1 MAAKDFSKMESQRWS
16 VSSHKVLFIICCMM
30 VQAPCLRCKI
40 VVNCTNPNTIS
51 LLAALENV
59 MKLYSIRPV
68 MNLSTPTNISMYF
81 TLYGILGVEEKA
93 QLLNTYI
100 WLVKEWENE
109 FFSWDPVQCGSA
121 NISLPRERFWSPDVV
136 INEFMDENRSPIVPY
151 VYIKH
156 TGIVRDANPVRVVS
170 SCNLEIYTFPFDV
183 QNCTFTFRSYIHH
196 VSDIRIILGR
206 KVEDILKRSISVLST
221 EGEWE
226 LMDIKSSK
234 LKLSTFNQGESNSYD
249 ELCFFIVLRRRP
261 TLYVVNL
268 LIPSCFLITVDLFSF
283 LLPPQNVDRS
293 SFKMTLILGYSVF
306 LLIVN
311 DLLPVTGSTIPL
323 INVFFA
329 ICLALMVAS
338 LLETIL
344 ITNLLVGSS
353 NFHPVP
359 GWVRVLVLRFMG
371 TLVWLPQKSREDKI
385 ILNPVAGETD
395 LKVCPLVS
403 VERQVQKG
411 ERGEMWAEAGN
422 SALAELRKLGNDLQ
436 SIRIQVAQ
444 HVDGNQI
451 SQDWMQ
457 VGYIIDRLL
466 FGVYCIFITFSFIVI
481 LSIWS
486 NSYNQ

>member
-1 MAAKDFSKMESQRWS
+1 MAAKDFSKMESQRWW
-16 VSSHKVLFIICCMM
+16 VSSHQVLFIICCIM

-81 TLYGILGVEEKA
+81 TLYGILGVVRSSRTAWYPFQLVHLRRHTIKSINVQSIENMVLLPLLCILQQKVIHYFFQEEKA
-93 QLLNTYI
+93 QLLYTYI

-136 INEFMDENRSPIVPY
+136 INEFMDQSTAPIVPY

-170 SCNLEIYTFPFDV
+170 SCYLEIYTFPFDV

-196 VSDIRIILGR
+196 VSDIRFILGK

-234 LKLSTFNQGESNSYD
+234 FKLSTFNQGESNPYD
-249 ELCFFIVLRRRP
+249 ELCFYIVLRRRA

-283 LLPPQNVDRS
+283 LLPPQNC
-293 SFKMTLILGYSVF
+293 GP
-306 LLIVN
+306 LL
-311 DLLPVTGSTIPL
+311 
-323 INVFFA
+323 
-329 ICLALMVAS
+329 
-338 LLETIL
+338 
-344 ITNLLVGSS
+344 
-353 NFHPVP
+353 
-359 GWVRVLVLRFMG
+359 
-371 TLVWLPQKSREDKI
+371 
-385 ILNPVAGETD
+385 
-395 LKVCPLVS
+395 
-403 VERQVQKG
+403 
-411 ERGEMWAEAGN
+411 
-422 SALAELRKLGNDLQ
+422 LQ
-436 SIRIQVAQ
+436 
-444 HVDGNQI
+444 DEP
-451 SQDWMQ
+451 
-457 VGYIIDRLL
+457 
-466 FGVYCIFITFSFIVI
+466 
-481 LSIWS
+481 
-486 NSYNQ
+486 

>member
-1 MAAKDFSKMESQRWS
+1 MAAKDFSEMESQRWS
-16 VSSHKVLFIICCMM
+16 VSSHQVLFIICCMM

-40 VVNCTNPNTIS
+40 VVNCTKPNTIS

-136 INEFMDENRSPIVPY
+136 INEFMDQSTAPIIPY

-156 TGIVRDANPVRVVS
+156 TGKVLDANPVRVVS
-170 SCNLEIYTFPFDV
+170 SCNMEIYTFPFDV

-196 VSDIRIILGR
+196 MSDIRIILGK

-234 LKLSTFNQGESNSYD
+234 FKLSTFNQGESNPYD
-249 ELCFFIVLRRRP
+249 ELCFYIVLRRRA

-293 SFKMTLILGYSVF
+293 SFKMSLIFGYSVF

-323 INVFFA
+323 I
-329 ICLALMVAS
+329 M
-338 LLETIL
+338 
-344 ITNLLVGSS
+344 
-353 NFHPVP
+353 
-359 GWVRVLVLRFMG
+359 
-371 TLVWLPQKSREDKI
+371 
-385 ILNPVAGETD
+385 
-395 LKVCPLVS
+395 
-403 VERQVQKG
+403 
-411 ERGEMWAEAGN
+411 
-422 SALAELRKLGNDLQ
+422 
-436 SIRIQVAQ
+436 
-444 HVDGNQI
+444 
-451 SQDWMQ
+451 
-457 VGYIIDRLL
+457 
-466 FGVYCIFITFSFIVI
+466 
-481 LSIWS
+481 
-486 NSYNQ
+486 

>member
-1 MAAKDFSKMESQRWS
+1 MAAKVFSKMESQRWW
-16 VSSHKVLFIICCMM
+16 VSSHQVLFIICCIM

-93 QLLNTYI
+93 QLLYTYI

-109 FFSWDPVQCGSA
+109 FFRWDPVQCGSA

-136 INEFMDENRSPIVPY
+136 INEFMDENRSPVIPY

-156 TGIVRDANPVRVVS
+156 TGKVREAKPVRVVS
-170 SCNLEIYTFPFDV
+170 SCNLDIYTFPFDV
-183 QNCTFTFRSYIHH
+183 QNCTFTFNSYIHR
-196 VSDIRIILGR
+196 VSDIRIILGK

-226 LMDIKSSK
+226 LMDIKSRRFN
-234 LKLSTFNQGESNSYD
+234 LSALDQGESNPYD
-249 ELCFFIVLRRRP
+249 ELCFYIVLRRRA

-268 LIPSCFLITVDLFSF
+268 LIPSFFLITVDLFSF

-293 SFKMTLILGYSVF
+293 SFKMSLIFGYSVF

-371 TLVWLPQKSREDKI
+371 TLVWLPQKSGEDKI
-385 ILNPVAGETD
+385 ILNPVEGD
-395 LKVCPLVS
+395 VKVCPLVT
-403 VERQVQKG
+403 VERQVQTG
-411 ERGEMWAEAGN
+411 EPGKMWAEAGDP
-422 SALAELRKLGNDLQ
+422 ALAELRKLGNELQ
-436 SIRIQVAQ
+436 SIRLQVAQ

-457 VGYIIDRLL
+457 VGYILDRLL

-486 NSYNQ
+486 NSCNQ